1 MDYVC
6 KETNA
11 LKKKKV
17 LYFWAKSQL
26 DVEYTLQWQ
35 RGNVKD
41 ESESSTWR
49 FSVVLTPT
57 PKSTKSRGDCQP
69 LSYRCMGLEGS
80 AYEFNNP
87 YIAMDVL
94 STGVLP
100 VGHDNEDVAQ
110 QL

>member
-1 MDYVC
+1 
-6 KETNA
+6 
-11 LKKKKV
+11 
-17 LYFWAKSQL
+17 
-26 DVEYTLQWQ
+26 
-35 RGNVKD
+35 
-41 ESESSTWR
+41 
-49 FSVVLTPT
+49 
-57 PKSTKSRGDCQP
+57 
-69 LSYRCMGLEGS
+69 MGLEGS